1 MDDVQN
7 RFARE
12 LADAVAAAVAQSADV
27 ERCRERARAAGYH
40 LHVTLDATVGFA
52 ALAGHELPET
62 AAAEA
67 PVEEL
72 PVESEEVP
80 LDEVQPLTLEELE
93 SIRQEAWN
101 EGFATGEKDGF
112 HAGQTHTTQ
121 RAARAENPRSRR
133 QQAPF

>member
-52 ALAGHELPET
+52 ALAGHELQET
-62 AAAEA
+62 PATEA

-72 PVESEEVP
+72 PVFEVSANDRRF
-80 LDEVQPLTLEELE
+80 LRSLRIAADEVNVEET
-93 SIRQEAWN
+93 N
-101 EGFATGEKDGF
+101 
-112 HAGQTHTTQ
+112 
-121 RAARAENPRSRR
+121 
-133 QQAPF
+133 